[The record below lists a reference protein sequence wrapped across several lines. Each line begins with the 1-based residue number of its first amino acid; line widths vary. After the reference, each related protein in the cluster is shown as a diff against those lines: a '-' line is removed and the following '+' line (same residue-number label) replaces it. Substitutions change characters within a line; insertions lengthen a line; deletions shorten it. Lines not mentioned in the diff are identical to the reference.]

1 MSEFVRICPACK
13 LVYKPD
19 PRVYEDPDTFC
30 PKCGAR
36 LVKEDY
42 ESEV

>member
-1 MSEFVRICPACK
+1 MTDYVRICPSCK

-36 LVKEDY
+36 LVEEDI